1 MIVLSLIRGSMKSI
15 FKFLCIA
22 VLSLNLA
29 LPAQAQNQSTSQV
42 SHSSVPTTVSKMN
55 EVTVTAKK
63 ENDNSG
69 DEVGNF
75 LPDTQ
80 GTKIYKGKKTSVV
93 KLVDAPQ
100 VSNSNF
106 RQALVKVPGVI
117 LAEESTPLFSLG
129 YRGLNPDRAQFI
141 QVLKDGVPIHADMFG
156 YPEAYFV
163 PPLDSIEKIEVI
175 RGGAGLMFGPQPGG
189 AINFVTPMPAEDT
202 PLRLESSNAFGSHDY
217 FSTYDSLTGKVGKFG
232 YHGYFHERQSSG
244 FRTGNSDYEV
254 ISSSVKVTAD
264 PTDTSKITMVFD
276 QYNEEHGEPGGLTRA
291 QFDRDATVTIR
302 EWDRFRLE
310 RYFGS
315 AKYENKLDD
324 ATQFEAVVYGGH
336 YRRWSK
342 RQNGGG
348 FGTVTGTTN
357 SISEQD
363 FYNLG
368 FEERLRHDYEFL
380 NGEHTVSF
388 GTHTFMSHSPIIGQT
403 GAQTFSE
410 SGIMDTVTVRDTW
423 AFAPFVENLFRWGK
437 FSITPGFR
445 MENIWQRIN
454 EKLRRTGRQPDKHKG
469 YDFEPLF
476 GLGMAYE
483 IAQGIE
489 AYSNISQSYRP
500 KLFTQTIPTGATQ
513 VINEDLQEGKG
524 VQYDFGFRGKRHPF
538 WNWDIDYFL
547 MSFTNQIGTSGNTVT
562 NGGRAHYQG
571 VEMFQEF
578 DLMGAFDYFKN
589 TNHSQKWG
597 GLAPFFTM
605 TLLDAEYSAGA
616 FKDRAPAY
624 APQYNLR
631 TGLNYRW
638 RDRAKV
644 SLTGTFLGDH
654 FGDDASS
661 ANMTVPSYK
670 VWDLTVEVNLLK
682 NVKNVF
688 DMGLFGGINNLFDEK
703 YFSRVTSGGIDPA
716 DGRNIYG
723 GVKVQLG

>member
-1 MIVLSLIRGSMKSI
+1 MLRLVIVFFLGLTLGFPAYARSAQPVVQETMK
-15 FKFLCIA
+15 
-22 VLSLNLA
+22 
-29 LPAQAQNQSTSQV
+29 
-42 SHSSVPTTVSKMN
+42 
-55 EVTVTAKK
+55 EVTVTAGR
-63 ENDNSG
+63 EQAEASN
-69 DEVGNF
+69 EPAVGF
-75 LPDTQ
+75 LPDVQ
-80 GTKIYKGKKTSVV
+80 GTKIYAGKKTTALQLSQ
-93 KLVDAPQ
+93 KPQ
-100 VSNSNF
+100 VTNSNY
-106 RQALVKVPGVI
+106 RQALSQVPGLV

-129 YRGLNPDRAQFI
+129 YRGLNPDRAQFM
-141 QVLKDGVPIHADMFG
+141 QVLKDGIPIHADMFG
-156 YPEAYFV
+156 YPEAYYV
-163 PPLDSIEKIEVI
+163 PPLDSVEKIEVI

-189 AINFVTPMPAEDT
+189 ALNFVTPMPAEDA
-202 PLRLESSNAFGSHDY
+202 PIRLESSNAFGSHDY
-217 FSTYDSLTGKVGKFG
+217 FSTYEALTGKVGAFG

-254 ISSSVKVTAD
+254 LSSSVKVTAD
-264 PTDTSKITMVFD
+264 PNDTSKLTLVFD

-291 QFDRDATVTIR
+291 QFDRDATLITR
-302 EWDRFRLE
+302 AWDRFRLE
-310 RYFGS
+310 RYAGS

-324 ATQFEAVVYGGH
+324 ATQFEVLVYGGH

-348 FGTVTGTTN
+348 FGTVPTGTTN

-368 FEERLRHDYEFL
+368 FEERLRHDYDFL
-380 NGEHTVSF
+380 DGEHSISV
-388 GTHTFMSHSPIIGQT
+388 GTHTFMSHSPIVGQT
-403 GAQTFSE
+403 GAQAFSE

-423 AFAPFVENLFRWGK
+423 AFSPFLENLFRWGK
-437 FSITPGFR
+437 LSVTPGVR
-445 MENIWQRIN
+445 LENIWQRIN
-454 EKLRRTGRQPDKHKG
+454 EKLRRTGRAPDKHKG

-476 GLGMAYE
+476 GLGVVYE
-483 IAQGIE
+483 VAQGIE
-489 AYSNISQSYRP
+489 AYGNISQSYRP
-500 KLFTQTIPTGATQ
+500 KLFTQTVPTGATQ

-578 DLMGAFDYFKN
+578 DLVGAWDTFKD
-589 TNHSQKWG
+589 THYAQKWG
-597 GLAPFFTM
+597 NFAPFFTM

-624 APQYNLR
+624 TPQYNLR
-631 TGLNYRW
+631 TGFNYRF

-644 SLTGTFLGDH
+644 SFTGTFLGDH

-670 VWDLTVEVNLLK
+670 VWDLTAEVNLLK
-682 NVKNVF
+682 NVKDIF
-688 DMGLFGGINNLFDEK
+688 DLSLFGGINNLFDEK